1 MAQLVPPP
9 RPGRQLGHCIFL
21 TMEPG
26 KISEQIS
33 TPLTSALGRE
43 KSALLRSRA
52 GSGTNLPADL
62 ASLSPSLGLSFPHL
76 QNGNSNTSAYHLTTT
91 ASSFLS
97 HLVPERPLIH
107 LCRRLGTRI
116 SLSHCPKER
125 MGLSQRLWGP
135 LALYRLREDFQ

>member
-9 RPGRQLGHCIFL
+9 RPGKQLGHCIFL

-43 KSALLRSRA
+43 KSALLRS
-52 GSGTNLPADL
+52 NLPADL

-107 LCRRLGTRI
+107 LC
-116 SLSHCPKER
+116 
-125 MGLSQRLWGP
+125 
-135 LALYRLREDFQ
+135 